1 MEAESRLLIGN
12 SRSGILSEGS
22 LRKHRTE
29 EEEEEETSGSQ
40 RDGPA
45 VLVALAEARV
55 QSLASSLLSF
65 RPRASSALF

>member
-1 MEAESRLLIGN
+1 MEVESRLLIGN
-12 SRSGILSEGS
+12 SQSGILSEGS

-29 EEEEEETSGSQ
+29 EEEETSGSQ
-40 RDGPA
+40 RDGSA

-55 QSLASSLLSF
+55 QSLASNLLSF